1 MKLGLI
7 IGTVVATRKTG
18 NTAGRKI
25 LVARILTDEMAPTG
39 TTLACADTVGAG
51 EGDVVLLCGSSSA
64 RLTETTKGV
73 AVDMAI
79 VGIVDSISSARG
91 DLYRHRARGGT

>member
-1 MKLGLI
+1 VKLGLI
-7 IGTVVATRKTG
+7 IGTVVASRKTG
-18 NTAGRKI
+18 NTAGRKL
-25 LVARILTDEMAPTG
+25 LVARILTDEMAATG

-64 RLTETTKGV
+64 RLTSATKGV
-73 AVDMAI
+73 AIDMAV

-91 DLYRHRARGGT
+91 DVYRHSPRGGA

>member
-18 NTAGRKI
+18 NTTGRKI
-25 LVARILTDEMAPTG
+25 LVARILTDRMTPTG

-64 RLTETTKGV
+64 RLTEATRGV

-79 VGIVDSISSARG
+79 VGVVDSVSSAG
-91 DLYRHRARGGT
+91 SELYSHAAGMEA

>member
-7 IGTVVATRKTG
+7 IGTVVAARKTG
-18 NTAGRKI
+18 NTEGRKL
-25 LVARILTDEMAPTG
+25 LVARILTDALDPTG

-64 RLTETTKGV
+64 RLTATTKGV

-79 VGIVDSISSARG
+79 VGIVDSISSAEG
-91 DLYRHRARGGT
+91 DLYRHGAREGR